1 MNLQSINYIDFDIVS
16 KFYKLRSRPAGILLG
31 DVSWQRQLDQNIAII
46 IDFCFINCHIF
57 TNKVILS
64 FAFCLKDGI
73 IAQIIFLDKI
83 CMALVLYIVFKM
95 CVLTFHILLPY

>member
-1 MNLQSINYIDFDIVS
+1 MNLQSINHIDFDIIS
-16 KFYKLRSRPAGILLG
+16 KFYKLRSRLTGISFG
-31 DVSWQRQLDQNIAII
+31 DVSWQRQLNQNIAII

-64 FAFCLKDGI
+64 FALCLQDGT

-83 CMALVLYIVFKM
+83 CMAFVVYSV
-95 CVLTFHILLPY
+95 